1 MTFRLSL
8 PVGRIWEEPPSPP
21 SGGASALLI
30 QGIRQPTHDQR
41 GLRSPPDLRSRCHF
55 YGGSVLVLRDKVSS
69 MYLAIAYGLGAFI
82 LVMVLVLL
90 WIGWQHKRDEARAER
105 ASKVAA
111 LNSEPRQSPQTVI
124 GRSPR

>member
-41 GLRSPPDLRSRCHF
+41 GLRSPPDLRPRFHF
-55 YGGSVLVLRDKVSS
+55 YRGSVLVLREVSS
-69 MYLAIAYGLGAFI
+69 MYLAIAYGLRAFI
-82 LVMVLVLL
+82 AVMALVLL
-90 WIGWQHKRDEARAER
+90 WIGWQHRRDEAKAER
-105 ASKVAA
+105 ASKLAA